1 MKRWCSAGWTSAGT
15 RASKTMIDM
24 RPRVAYTANEC
35 SAGKTY
41 VTFTKMFPMLKSD
54 TYSPTTS
61 LFGRTHESVTAYL
74 FLWIVLIFLP
84 LTASTTLLATHTKT
98 NRGRRLKIVHSLRYS
113 SFDGI
118 FSAAGAVSLFPWF
131 IGCALVVALNAHK
144 ARMLRQTRGLVFAS
158 STASATT
165 FLLSW
170 YLFLSGVAFNNRL
183 W

>member
-1 MKRWCSAGWTSAGT
+1 MLGR
-15 RASKTMIDM
+15 
-24 RPRVAYTANEC
+24 
-35 SAGKTY
+35 KTY
-41 VTFTKMFPMLKSD
+41 VTFTKMFPILKSD

-113 SFDGI
+113 NFDGI
-118 FSAAGAVSLFPWF
+118 FSAAGAVSLFPWV